1 MRTLET
7 KTNLLGIRQAC
18 GHIYLLVNPIIGS
31 IGWKKV
37 LAPLVGQVHPESA
50 GNMDWPLGQLKKLIT
65 ELSKGTADRR
75 SGE

>member
-7 KTNLLGIRQAC
+7 KTNLPGIRQAC

-37 LAPLVGQVHPESA
+37 VAPPVGQVHQKALVIWIGP
-50 GNMDWPLGQLKKLIT
+50 
-65 ELSKGTADRR
+65 
-75 SGE
+75 